1 MALRRRNVPSPQ
13 LSAQAVSN
21 ALAVPPLPLQQHV
34 IDERRLLTVP
44 WTLLLQ
50 GIEQTIAEPTYFE
63 GSHADRKDPDSDPE
77 KFRMGTFFFETDRK
91 ILYQARLVPLID
103 PAHPTD
109 PPVPVACWV
118 YISGTMRNTLAN
130 KPTDLG
136 PTWTNRSDDTGFL
149 FYGTDYTHTWR
160 WTGTAW
166 EYAPGDRASGEIAWF
181 TADPGTGWKLCNG
194 TNTDRSNPNATTT
207 LVATPNLIGVY
218 PKGAGTYTGS
228 VVAASSGTMSGSTG
242 DESSHTHGINHDHP
256 LVTSAETTY
265 NSTFAGGGFEGVSGH
280 HAHNVDLPPYTGT
293 SGAGSAHHHDA
304 GSLSVSGAEPAHV
317 DLLPYF
323 RR

>member
-1 MALRRRNVPSPQ
+1 MRSRVSSRALSPD
-13 LSAQAVSN
+13 AVSN
-21 ALAVPPLPLQQHV
+21 ALPIPPLPLQQRV
-34 IDERRLLTVP
+34 TDERHLLTVP
-44 WTLLLQ
+44 WVLFLQ
-50 GIEQTIAEPTYFE
+50 GMEQTIATPDYLE
-63 GSHADRKDPDSDPE
+63 GRHADRKDPESNPAN
-77 KFRMGTFFFETDRK
+77 FNVGTLFYESDRK
-91 ILYQARLVPLID
+91 VLYQVRMVKLID

-109 PPVPVACWV
+109 PAVAVACWV
-118 YISGTMRNTLAN
+118 YVSGTMRNTLAN

-194 TNTDRSNPNATTT
+194 SSTDRSNPNATTT
-207 LVATPNLIGVY
+207 LFATPNLIGVY
-218 PKGAGTYTGS
+218 PKGGGTYTGS
-228 VVAASSGTMSGSTG
+228 VVAAGGSASGTTG
-242 DESSHTHGINHDHP
+242 TEAAHTHGVDGFTGLP
-256 LVTSAETTY
+256 SAGLGF
-265 NSTFAGGGFEGVSGH
+265 SAGSVGASVDTH
-280 HAHNVDLPPYTGT
+280 YHAVHIT
-293 SGAGSAHHHDA
+293 SGAGSAHSHTI
-304 GSLSVSGAEPAHV
+304 SLDLSGAEPAHV